1 MTTYTNLHAL
11 LSARPVALWVEDM
24 LTKEYL
30 QRIWQ
35 PDDIFFQILVAGTND
50 SVTAVVRDLQ
60 ENGYGNVFGLTDRDF
75 HNSNRPKWNNPSP
88 NMLIYRPD
96 RLEIENYLLD
106 WPALAGCDENI
117 SRRNRTQA
125 DIQQRAEGYAGR
137 MLWWMACRK
146 IISDYHERVVGQ
158 FPQHPKLTDISSVSE
173 AENYIRTAR
182 NWRDQLPVHAV
193 YINNSNNLTISLQ
206 SAHDVYQDTLNYGTW
221 TDDFSGKEIF
231 RAIRGFLFNDS
242 YASADVMDTDLAKSV
257 ADWQINNNSVPNE
270 LIVLK
275 DSIKTRVGMPSY
287 Y

>member
-60 ENGYGNVFGLTDRDF
+60 ENGYGNVFGLTDR
-75 HNSNRPKWNNPSP
+75 
-88 NMLIYRPD
+88 
-96 RLEIENYLLD
+96 
-106 WPALAGCDENI
+106 
-117 SRRNRTQA
+117 
-125 DIQQRAEGYAGR
+125 
-137 MLWWMACRK
+137 
-146 IISDYHERVVGQ
+146 
-158 FPQHPKLTDISSVSE
+158 
-173 AENYIRTAR
+173 
-182 NWRDQLPVHAV
+182 
-193 YINNSNNLTISLQ
+193 
-206 SAHDVYQDTLNYGTW
+206 
-221 TDDFSGKEIF
+221 
-231 RAIRGFLFNDS
+231 

-275 DSIKTRVGMPSY
+275 DSIKTRVSMPSY